1 MSTEVRELQ
10 RLRNVEI
17 ALKTW
22 EAYLEAERTVLSRH
36 LLVSVRRVLSG
47 VAPVHW
53 ANVRRRMS
61 RSVSEEAC

>member
-36 LLVSVRRVLSG
+36 LLVCVRKVLSG
-47 VAPVHW
+47 VVPVHW

-61 RSVSEEAC
+61 RSVSEEA